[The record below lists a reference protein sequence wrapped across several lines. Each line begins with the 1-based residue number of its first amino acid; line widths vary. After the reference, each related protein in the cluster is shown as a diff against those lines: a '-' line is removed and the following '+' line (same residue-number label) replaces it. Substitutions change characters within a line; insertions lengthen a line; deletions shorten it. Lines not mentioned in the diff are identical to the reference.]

1 MGHLLLM
8 FLCFWC
14 QISIS
19 FCRFV
24 SVDCLLRLGRKILV
38 LKQFTCYTE
47 KSIIKCWFMIWP
59 QYMYMLNTLMSNYLF
74 KICCMSVLI
83 AYIVLTLQ
91 LLFMV
96 GTLIISMAMQLDRR
110 GLWSCHLC
118 FGHYGHF
125 LGEFDFSITPK
136 H

>member
-1 MGHLLLM
+1 
-8 FLCFWC
+8 
-14 QISIS
+14 
-19 FCRFV
+19 
-24 SVDCLLRLGRKILV
+24 
-38 LKQFTCYTE
+38 
-47 KSIIKCWFMIWP
+47 MIWP

-110 GLWSCHLC
+110 GLWNL
-118 FGHYGHF
+118 
-125 LGEFDFSITPK
+125 LGPVIFALVIMVTSWVSLTSPLLQNIRYS
-136 H
+136 